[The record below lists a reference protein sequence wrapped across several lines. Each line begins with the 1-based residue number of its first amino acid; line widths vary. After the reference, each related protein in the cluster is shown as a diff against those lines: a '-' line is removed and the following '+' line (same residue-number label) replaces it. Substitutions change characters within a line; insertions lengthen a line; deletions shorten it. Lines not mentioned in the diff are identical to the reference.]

1 MENEEFA
8 PEIIFGHRRYLCP
21 LDLALEV
28 MGGKWKTMMIYRL
41 RGGALRS
48 SELQRRMAGI
58 SNKMFT
64 QAARELER
72 DGLLRRTVYAQV
84 PPRVEYALTARGA
97 ALLPVLEQL
106 AGWGATLAEQE

>member
-41 RGGALRS
+41 RGARRSFPSWSSWRGGARPSRS
-48 SELQRRMAGI
+48 RS
-58 SNKMFT
+58 
-64 QAARELER
+64 
-72 DGLLRRTVYAQV
+72 
-84 PPRVEYALTARGA
+84 
-97 ALLPVLEQL
+97 
-106 AGWGATLAEQE
+106 